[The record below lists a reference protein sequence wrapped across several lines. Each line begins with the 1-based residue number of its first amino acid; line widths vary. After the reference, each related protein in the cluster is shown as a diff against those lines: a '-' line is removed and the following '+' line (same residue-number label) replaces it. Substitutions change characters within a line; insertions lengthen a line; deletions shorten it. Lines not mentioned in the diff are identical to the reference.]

1 MTKKPIF
8 EFETLTETGVNE
20 TPVNRIVY
28 IVETKDFYI
37 MMNTTGLTASST
49 VDDAI
54 QAENLVPI
62 GALSDS
68 LGANLWHDNNLF
80 GGN

>member
-28 IVETKDFYI
+28 VVETKDFYI

-62 GALSDS
+62 GALSNS
-68 LGANLWHDNNLF
+68 LSADLMFDNNLF
-80 GGN
+80 GGE